1 MSFPSL
7 WPESQTITT
16 IPLKKARMV
25 REKNNSLSYFSYPL
39 IPGSQY
45 ELLIQGWYTQSRK
58 KLQDWFKT
66 TKSIFSASRL
76 GLALQ
81 AQSMIAVVL
90 GVTRHRKKILKNRK
104 TFANKLA
111 GILLHWKFSS
121 QQFNTSFKKFTT
133 IRTKIL
139 LTSDTLILTKP
150 SLCLRL

>member
-1 MSFPSL
+1 MKKSITSTEAWFNESEKKRLYLVWLNSPSCSINERSISSLPNCTWKPNCVFPLTLTWKSNDYNNSL
-7 WPESQTITT
+7 K
-16 IPLKKARMV
+16 KKARMG

-90 GVTRHRKKILKNRK
+90 DVTRHRKKK
-104 TFANKLA
+104 
-111 GILLHWKFSS
+111 S
-121 QQFNTSFKKFTT
+121 KK
-133 IRTKIL
+133 
-139 LTSDTLILTKP
+139 
-150 SLCLRL
+150 